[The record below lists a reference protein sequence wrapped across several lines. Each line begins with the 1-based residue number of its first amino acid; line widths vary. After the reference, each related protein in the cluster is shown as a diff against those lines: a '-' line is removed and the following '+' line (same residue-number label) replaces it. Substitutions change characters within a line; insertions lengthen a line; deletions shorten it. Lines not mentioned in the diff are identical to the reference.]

1 MAYRETYGGMIDQKL
16 PSLSECLQLDR
27 AQLGRTPVNQQLA
40 RPNSWVV
47 SYGGWSSM
55 SMLAD
60 HLRMRVHVK
69 ICLI

>member
-1 MAYRETYGGMIDQKL
+1 MTYRETYGGMIDQKL
-16 PSLSECLQLDR
+16 PSLSLGSG
-27 AQLGRTPVNQQLA
+27 LGRTPVTQQLA

-60 HLRMRVHVK
+60 HLQMRVHVK